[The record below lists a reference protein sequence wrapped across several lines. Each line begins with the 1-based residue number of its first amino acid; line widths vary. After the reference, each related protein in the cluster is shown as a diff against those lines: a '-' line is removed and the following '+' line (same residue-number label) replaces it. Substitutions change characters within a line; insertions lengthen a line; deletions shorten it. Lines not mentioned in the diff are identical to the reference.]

1 MFTDGKKEVN
11 GLYLLL
17 QLLCK
22 ILQEASQVVLVV
34 KNTPASEGDIRDVSL
49 IPGWQDRTRLVQ
61 MVCATALQTPV

>member
-22 ILQEASQVVLVV
+22 ILQEASQVELVV
-34 KNTPASEGDIRDVSL
+34 KNTPANEGDIRDVSL
-49 IPGWQDRTRLVQ
+49 IPGWGRSPREGNENPLHYS
-61 MVCATALQTPV
+61 

>member
-1 MFTDGKKEVN
+1 MFTDGQKEVN

-49 IPGWQDRTRLVQ
+49 IPGWGRSPGEGNENPLHYS
-61 MVCATALQTPV
+61 

>member
-49 IPGWQDRTRLVQ
+49 IPGWGRSPGEGNENPLHYS
-61 MVCATALQTPV
+61 